1 MSGQPNESTP
11 SRIEVGQRAGEAYGH
26 DASPFER
33 PAARSTLDRVSPLIA
48 GLGRYRRATLRR
60 DLVAGL
66 TVSALAIPSAIA
78 YADLAGVPPVAGLYA
93 LLLPT
98 VAYALVGSSRRL
110 IVGPE
115 GSIAA
120 LVAAAVLP
128 VAAGDASRYAD
139 VAALLAI
146 VVGCIF
152 LVARIAR
159 IGWVADYFSRP
170 VLTGYIHGV
179 AVVLIIAQLG
189 KLLGLDIAAEE
200 PLPRLAEVFREI
212 GEASGATIG
221 VGAACLATLLVLGRM
236 SHRIPAALI
245 VVLSAIAVSALFD
258 LTSHGVAVVGAIPSG
273 LPSVALPE
281 VRWDDATAL
290 LPAAIGIFFVT
301 FADQILTARSFAG
314 KHGEHVRADQE
325 LLAMGVANLGAGITQ
340 AFPIGA
346 SGSRTAVN
354 DQTGARTQL
363 AGLIA
368 ALGVAIVLL
377 FLTGPVRY
385 LPMATL
391 GAVIVAAAIGLIDP
405 KAWTDLAR
413 TSRVELAIAATTA
426 VGVVLVG
433 VLEALIVAVA
443 LSVVD
448 VVRRSAQP
456 HDAVLGWDE
465 RMGRYADVRVHPRAR
480 VTAGVLVYRL
490 DDRLF
495 FANATYVRG
504 RIAEAIDGAPDRV
517 RWFVFDAEALDHL
530 DATGA
535 HTLKKLIESLNAK
548 EVVFVVARLKTHMRQ
563 TFEEYSLID
572 LLGQDHLYPTVR
584 AAVEA
589 RTQTGGS

>member
-1 MSGQPNESTP
+1 MSGQPNNSTP
-11 SRIEVGQRAGEAYGH
+11 SRIEVGQRAGEAYGQ
-26 DASPFER
+26 DASPFQR
-33 PAARSTLDRVSPLIA
+33 PAERSALDRLSPLVA
-48 GLGRYRRATLRR
+48 GLGRYQAATLRR

-78 YADLAGVPPVAGLYA
+78 YAELAGVPPVAGLYA
-93 LLLPT
+93 LLLPS
-98 VAYALVGSSRRL
+98 VAYALIGSSRRL

-128 VAAGDASRYAD
+128 VAAGDASRYAGE
-139 VAALLAI
+139 AALLGI

-152 LVARIAR
+152 LVARVTR

-179 AVVLIIAQLG
+179 AVVLVIAQLG

-212 GEASGATIG
+212 GGASAATIG
-221 VGAACLATLLVLGRM
+221 VGAASLATLLVLGRM
-236 SHRIPAALI
+236 SHRFPAALI
-245 VVLSAIAVSALFD
+245 VVVAAIAVSAGID
-258 LTSHGVAVVGAIPSG
+258 LTSHGVAVVGVIPSG

-281 VRWDDATAL
+281 VRWGDAIAL

-314 KHGEHVRADQE
+314 KHGEHVRANQE
-325 LLAMGVANLGAGITQ
+325 LLAMGVANLGAGITR

-354 DQTGARTQL
+354 DETGARTQL
-363 AGLIA
+363 AGLVA
-368 ALGVAIVLL
+368 ALAVAIVLL
-377 FLTGPVRY
+377 FLTEPVRY

-391 GAVIVAAAIGLIDP
+391 GAVIVTAAIGLIDP

-413 TSRVELAIAATTA
+413 TSRVELVIAATTA

-448 VVRRSAQP
+448 VVRRSAEP

-465 RMGRYADVRVHPRAR
+465 RMERYVDVRAHPRAR

-495 FANATYVRG
+495 FANASYIRG
-504 RIAEAIDGAPDRV
+504 RISEAIDGAPDPV
-517 RWFVFDAEALDHL
+517 GWFVFDAEALDHL

-535 HTLKKLIESLNAK
+535 HVLRELIASLNA
-548 EVVFVVARLKTHMRQ
+548 EDVVFVLARLKTHMKQ
-563 TFEEYSLID
+563 TFEEFG
-572 LLGQDHLYPTVR
+572 LLQLVGRDHLYPTVR

-589 RTQTGGS
+589 RGAPKGE